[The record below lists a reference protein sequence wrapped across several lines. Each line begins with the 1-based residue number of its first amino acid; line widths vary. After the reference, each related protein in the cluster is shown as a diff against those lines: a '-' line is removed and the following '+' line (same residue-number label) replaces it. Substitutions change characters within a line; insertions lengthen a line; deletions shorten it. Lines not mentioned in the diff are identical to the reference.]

1 MLRRDQEVTKRAAD
15 TIVVKILGVCAGN
28 RHGRGLKPC
37 RTCTVARARPTSNAS
52 CQLTLANNRRDNN
65 DAAAAVFNVAA
76 AAAAVV
82 MSVVVV
88 VVVGGR
94 GDRVGRWWSLVI
106 VGGRW

>member
-1 MLRRDQEVTKRAAD
+1 MYNEH
-15 TIVVKILGVCAGN
+15 
-28 RHGRGLKPC
+28 RHGRELRPPPSPC
-37 RTCTVARARPTSNAS
+37 RTCVAARARPTSNAS
-52 CQLTLANNRRDNN
+52 CQLALANNRRDNN
-65 DAAAAVFNVAA
+65 DAAAVIFNVA

>member
-1 MLRRDQEVTKRAAD
+1 MCIRDS
-15 TIVVKILGVCAGN
+15 G
-28 RHGRGLKPC
+28 GLVPR

-65 DAAAAVFNVAA
+65 DAAAVILNVV

-82 MSVVVV
+82 N
-88 VVVGGR
+88 GR